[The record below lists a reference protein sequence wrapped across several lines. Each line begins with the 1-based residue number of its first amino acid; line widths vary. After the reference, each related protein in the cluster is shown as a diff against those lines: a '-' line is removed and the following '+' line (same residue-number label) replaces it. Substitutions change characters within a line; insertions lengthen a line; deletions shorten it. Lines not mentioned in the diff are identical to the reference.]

1 MKFLTKP
8 FLEQWKLARQWT
20 CLYLTYDLLQ
30 NHFYTHFFSLVM
42 LSSLEVQ
49 NIKERKGERTLICSE
64 QLADGQNTQKWFEEH
79 QQVTL
84 IAATAATTDEDDG
97 MTSKLAP

>member
-1 MKFLTKP
+1 MRTQLPDLLHGEGEKKKVEVSNQT
-8 FLEQWKLARQWT
+8 FLEQRKLARKWT

-42 LSSLEVQ
+42 LSSLEVK

-64 QLADGQNTQKWFEEH
+64 QLA
-79 QQVTL
+79 
-84 IAATAATTDEDDG
+84 EDDD
-97 MTSKLAP
+97 

>member
-1 MKFLTKP
+1 MEKGRKKKLKFLTKP

-20 CLYLTYDLLQ
+20 CPYLTYDLLQ

-42 LSSLEVQ
+42 LSSLEVK

-64 QLADGQNTQKWFEEH
+64 EL
-79 QQVTL
+79 V
-84 IAATAATTDEDDG
+84 EDDD
-97 MTSKLAP
+97 